1 MPSFKFPKL
10 QFLSQEIYEHTQLY
24 IHVHIQLQT
33 SLQNSIYN
41 ARPDWQKISRDIF
54 IRISLEVY
62 NKPGFHLQKHTQSRK
77 VLYKGPYK
85 LSYRNLPG
93 AGIKNE
99 EIDTGPHVTI

>member
-1 MPSFKFPKL
+1 MPSFKFPRPHS
-10 QFLSQEIYEHTQLY
+10 LSQEIYEHTQLY

-41 ARPDWQKISRDIF
+41 VRPDWQKISRDIF

-77 VLYKGPYK
+77 SFV
-85 LSYRNLPG
+85 
-93 AGIKNE
+93 
-99 EIDTGPHVTI
+99 